1 MKELLLFE
9 IIFLFIKYPMLFI
22 ITLLCGLFIYL
33 IIRNYDKKENNIKEN
48 NIKEFVKP
56 INVSKSTQ
64 TNPIKSDINYILN

>member
-1 MKELLLFE
+1 MV
-9 IIFLFIKYPMLFI
+9 FI

-33 IIRNYDKKENNIKEN
+33 IIRNYDKKENNIKE
-48 NIKEFVKP
+48 IVKP